1 MSKKNKIKT
10 PEQVL
15 LEKNVF
21 NIQEFEI
28 PPKETQNRQYT
39 RNFNYMKFHPNYM
52 NMTSN
57 AKVALEYIK
66 YFAFTNKEYVKYKTF
81 DLSYSLLAKFM
92 NVSTKT
98 ARYALVEL
106 NHYGFI
112 KQENN
117 TQFEYGYTHKWSL
130 SNEWYIEIKSQW
142 HRPVDKNKTKPK

>member
-28 PPKETQNRQYT
+28 PPNETQNRQYT
-39 RNFNYMKFHPNYM
+39 RNFNYMKFHPNYV

-66 YFAFTNKEYVKYKTF
+66 YFSFTNKEYIQYRTF
-81 DLSYSLLAKFM
+81 DLAFSLLAKFM

-98 ARYALVEL
+98 ARYSLVEL
-106 NHYGFI
+106 EHYGFI
-112 KQENN
+112 EKANN
-117 TQFEYGYTHKWSL
+117 AGFQYGFTQKWAL
-130 SNEWYIEIKSQW
+130 SN
-142 HRPVDKNKTKPK
+142 N

>member
-28 PPKETQNRQYT
+28 PPNETQNRQYT
-39 RNFNYMKFHPNYM
+39 RNFNYMKFHPNYV

-66 YFAFTNKEYVKYKTF
+66 YFAFTNKEYIQHRTF
-81 DLSYSLLAKFM
+81 DLAFSLLAKFM

-98 ARYALVEL
+98 ARYCLVEL
-106 NHYGFI
+106 EHYGFI
-112 KQENN
+112 KKENN
-117 TQFEYGYTHKWSL
+117 AGQGYGFTQKWAL
-130 SNEWYIEIKSQW
+130 SNNWYGEIKTKW
-142 HRPVDKNKTKPK
+142 KRPIDKNKIKH